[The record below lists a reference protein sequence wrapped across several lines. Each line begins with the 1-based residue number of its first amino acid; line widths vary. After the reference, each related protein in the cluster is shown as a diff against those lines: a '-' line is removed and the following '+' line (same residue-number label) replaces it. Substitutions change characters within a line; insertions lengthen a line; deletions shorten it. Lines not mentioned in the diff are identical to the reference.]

1 MKKATARP
9 YHHGDLRRVI
19 VDTAAK
25 MLVEEKGWQ
34 FTLREIARRVG
45 VSHAAPYKHFP
56 DKDALLAELAVQG
69 FEQLGRDM
77 VAAITPQSRS
87 VIKAFKAAA
96 LAYIEFG
103 VQNPALY
110 RLMFSSEAGDAAS
123 VHASER
129 VLKTFGVLLDIL
141 ARGQQAGVFKQR
153 PVQGQAAACWAQVH
167 GITMLSI
174 EGLLI
179 PGKVG
184 QEPLQAA
191 LATLLEGLEASKS

>member
-110 RLMFSSEAGDAAS
+110 RLMFSSEAGDAAKNE
-123 VHASER
+123 A
-129 VLKTFGVLLDIL
+129 
-141 ARGQQAGVFKQR
+141 
-153 PVQGQAAACWAQVH
+153 W
-167 GITMLSI
+167 I
-174 EGLLI
+174 E
-179 PGKVG
+179 
-184 QEPLQAA
+184 A
-191 LATLLEGLEASKS
+191 